1 MTSFGADRSHE
12 ILPAPRERDLSALRS
27 AIALLVQWFRRPDQ
41 FDSFT
46 RYLASKG
53 LEVAVRLIVIAS
65 CVSVAVA
72 MLLLR
77 VSEAGVHNHVTSV
90 INAGIIAGTVA
101 MIVLFSF
108 LPALTRKW
116 SYLFVAYA
124 ELGVVIGVFLN
135 RDPFIG
141 LIQCIVFV
149 LVGGYIAYF
158 HNARLQAAHMVLSG
172 VVLVLIARQVA
183 VYEDPALA
191 IALSLV
197 VATSIVVIPFAC
209 QFVLSILGSDAES
222 SDVDPLT
229 GLLNRRGLQ
238 RSVEEWGVTE
248 VNSHG
253 LSCVVVIVD
262 VDNFKAV
269 NDSYGHEQGDM
280 VLREFAVRLRR
291 CGSNHALF
299 SRFGG
304 DEFVLADMIGKGA
317 ELELEENLRRHMRL
331 PDNVPV
337 VTTSIGI
344 AIPSTSTSSHV
355 SAVELAGLFRLADA
369 AMYQAKASGGDRVI
383 VTHTQL

>member
-12 ILPAPRERDLSALRS
+12 ILPAARERDQSALRS

-53 LEVAVRLIVIAS
+53 LEVAVRLIVISS
-65 CVSVAVA
+65 CVAVVVA

-77 VSEAGVHNHVTSV
+77 FSEAGVHNQVTSV
-90 INAGIIAGTVA
+90 INAVIIAGTVG
-101 MIVLFSF
+101 MIVLFSL

-124 ELGVVIGVFLN
+124 ELGVVVGVFLN

-158 HNARLQAAHMVLSG
+158 HNARLQTAHMVLSG
-172 VVLVLIARQVA
+172 VILVLIARQVA

-197 VATSIVVIPFAC
+197 VAASIVVIPFAS

-238 RSVEEWGVTE
+238 RSVEEWGVAE
-248 VNSHG
+248 VNSRG

-262 VDNFKAV
+262 VDNFKTV

-291 CGSNHALF
+291 CGSSHALF

-304 DEFVLADMIGKGA
+304 DEFVLVDMIGKRA

-331 PDNVPV
+331 PDSVPV

-344 AIPSTSTSSHV
+344 AIPSTSRSTDISQ
-355 SAVELAGLFRLADA
+355 VELAGLFRLADA

>member
-12 ILPAPRERDLSALRS
+12 ILPAARERDQSALRS

-53 LEVAVRLIVIAS
+53 LEVAVRLIVISS
-65 CVSVAVA
+65 CVAVVVA

-77 VSEAGVHNHVTSV
+77 FSEAGVHNQVTSV
-90 INAGIIAGTVA
+90 INAVIIAGTVG
-101 MIVLFSF
+101 MIVLFSL

-124 ELGVVIGVFLN
+124 ELGVVVGVFLN

-158 HNARLQAAHMVLSG
+158 HNARLQTAHMVLSG
-172 VVLVLIARQVA
+172 VILVLIARQVA

-197 VATSIVVIPFAC
+197 VAASIVVIPFAS

-238 RSVEEWGVTE
+238 RSVEEWGVAE
-248 VNSHG
+248 VNSRG

-262 VDNFKAV
+262 VDNFKTV

-304 DEFVLADMIGKGA
+304 DEFVLVDMIGKRA

-331 PDNVPV
+331 PDSVPV

-344 AIPSTSTSSHV
+344 AIPSTSRSTDISQ
-355 SAVELAGLFRLADA
+355 VELAGLFRLADA

>member
-12 ILPAPRERDLSALRS
+12 ILPAARERDQSALRS

-65 CVSVAVA
+65 CVAVVVA

-77 VSEAGVHNHVTSV
+77 FSEAGVHNQVTSV
-90 INAGIIAGTVA
+90 INAVIIAGTVG
-101 MIVLFSF
+101 MIVLFSL

-124 ELGVVIGVFLN
+124 ELGVVVGVFLN

-158 HNARLQAAHMVLSG
+158 HNARLQTAHMVLSG
-172 VVLVLIARQVA
+172 VILVLIARQVA

-197 VATSIVVIPFAC
+197 VAASIVVIPFAC

-238 RSVEEWGVTE
+238 RSVEEWGVAE
-248 VNSHG
+248 VNSRG

-262 VDNFKAV
+262 VDNFKTV

-304 DEFVLADMIGKGA
+304 DEFVLVDMIGKRA

-331 PDNVPV
+331 PDSVPV

-344 AIPSTSTSSHV
+344 AIPSTSRSTDISQ
-355 SAVELAGLFRLADA
+355 VELAGLFRLADA

>member
-1 MTSFGADRSHE
+1 M
-12 ILPAPRERDLSALRS
+12 
-27 AIALLVQWFRRPDQ
+27 
-41 FDSFT
+41 
-46 RYLASKG
+46 
-53 LEVAVRLIVIAS
+53 RLIVISS
-65 CVSVAVA
+65 CTSVVVA

-77 VSEAGVHNHVTSV
+77 LSEAGVHNHVTSV
-90 INAGIIAGTVA
+90 VNAVIIMVTVG
-101 MIVLFSF
+101 MIVLFSL

-116 SYLFVAYA
+116 SYMFVAYA
-124 ELGVVIGVFLN
+124 ELGVVVGVFLN

-158 HNARLQAAHMVLSG
+158 HNARLQTAHMVVSG
-172 VVLVLIARQVA
+172 VVLMLIARQVA
-183 VYEDPALA
+183 VSEDPALA

-222 SDVDPLT
+222 SEVDPLT

-238 RSVEEWGVTE
+238 RSIDEWGVTE
-248 VNSHG
+248 VNSRG

-262 VDNFKAV
+262 VDNFKTV
-269 NDSYGHEQGDM
+269 NDSYGHEQGDF
-280 VLREFAVRLRR
+280 VLREFAGRLRR

-299 SRFGG
+299 ARFGG
-304 DEFVLADMIGKGA
+304 DEFVLVDMIGKHA
-317 ELELEENLRRHMRL
+317 EVELEENLRRHMRL
-331 PDNVPV
+331 PDNVPL

-344 AIPSTSTSSHV
+344 AIPSTTMSSHV
-355 SAVELAGLFRLADA
+355 STVKRAGELAGLFRLADA

>member
-1 MTSFGADRSHE
+1 MTSFGADRSQE
-12 ILPAPRERDLSALRS
+12 ILPAPREREQSALRS

-53 LEVAVRLIVIAS
+53 LELSVRLIVINSLAS
-65 CVSVAVA
+65 VVVA
-72 MLLLR
+72 MSLLR
-77 VSEAGVHNHVTSV
+77 FSDAGVHNHVTSV
-90 INAGIIAGTVA
+90 VNGVIIAVTVG
-101 MIVLFSF
+101 MIVLFSL
-108 LPALTRKW
+108 LPTLTRKW
-116 SYLFVAYA
+116 SYLFVVYA

-141 LIQCIVFV
+141 LIQCIVFA
-149 LVGGYIAYF
+149 LIGGYIAYF
-158 HNARLQAAHMVLSG
+158 HNARLQTAHMILAS

-183 VYEDPALA
+183 VSEDPALA

-197 VATSIVVIPFAC
+197 VATGIVVIPFAS

-238 RSVEEWGVTE
+238 RAIDEFGVGGR
-248 VNSHG
+248 NSHD

-262 VDNFKAV
+262 VDKFKTV
-269 NDSYGHEQGDM
+269 NDSYGHEQGDL

-291 CGSNHALF
+291 CGTSHAL
-299 SRFGG
+299 SARFGG
-304 DEFVLADMIGKGA
+304 DEFVLVDMIGKRAGPA
-317 ELELEENLRRHMRL
+317 LAENLRRNMRL
-331 PDNVPV
+331 LDNDPV
-337 VTTSIGI
+337 VTTSIGM
-344 AIPSTSTSSHV
+344 AMPSSVLSGYV
-355 SAVELAGLFRLADA
+355 SEVELAGLFRLADA
-369 AMYQAKASGGDRVI
+369 AMYEAKASGGDRVV

>member
-12 ILPAPRERDLSALRS
+12 ILPAARERDQSALRS

-53 LEVAVRLIVIAS
+53 LEVAVRLIVISS
-65 CVSVAVA
+65 CVAVVVA

-77 VSEAGVHNHVTSV
+77 FSEAGVHNQITSV
-90 INAGIIAGTVA
+90 INAVIIAGTVG
-101 MIVLFSF
+101 MIVLFSL

-116 SYLFVAYA
+116 SYVFVAYA
-124 ELGVVIGVFLN
+124 ELGVVVGVFLN

-158 HNARLQAAHMVLSG
+158 HNARLQTAHMVLSG
-172 VVLVLIARQVA
+172 VILVLIARQVA

-197 VATSIVVIPFAC
+197 VAASIVVIPFAS

-238 RSVEEWGVTE
+238 RSVEEWGVAE
-248 VNSHG
+248 VNSRG

-262 VDNFKAV
+262 VDNFKTV

-304 DEFVLADMIGKGA
+304 DEFVLVDMIGKRA

-331 PDNVPV
+331 PDSVPV

-344 AIPSTSTSSHV
+344 AIPSTSRSTDISQ
-355 SAVELAGLFRLADA
+355 VELAGLFRLADA